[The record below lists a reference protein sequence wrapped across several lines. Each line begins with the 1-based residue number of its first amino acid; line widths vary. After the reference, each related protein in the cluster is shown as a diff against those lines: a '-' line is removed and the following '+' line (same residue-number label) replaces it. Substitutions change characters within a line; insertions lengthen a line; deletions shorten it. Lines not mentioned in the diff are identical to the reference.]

1 MKNLFLNGLLSAIL
15 CLFIAQE
22 AQSQNF
28 YAGITTQTAPS
39 CHGDL
44 GTLGSNVVGGTAP
57 YSYSWYDIN
66 DDVIGTGPV
75 LANIQPGG
83 YSLVVIDAL
92 GLYSRD
98 SIGISFGKARV
109 SSSPANCPTANGS
122 ASIDLYGTYA
132 APVTVSWSNGSTD
145 ETITGLAAGDLI
157 TVQATDAN
165 GCPISFVEYVN
176 EQPIERTV
184 QTIEIG
190 SIATFTVDH
199 QYKPA
204 TCTKPDGEAVI
215 SVTGTTAPYTYIW
228 NTSPVKI
235 GASQIGLTTGSYKVR
250 VKDNMGCF
258 GDYSFYLSN
267 TSGGLS
273 GSAYQSKQEYCLRQ
287 DGEVTAYYSGGTAP
301 YTIAWAS
308 GETGV
313 LFLSNRSSGYYTVT
327 ITDAENCKIIKTAKI
342 ERYSPV
348 KATFTTTFADCNN
361 QNGAINAH
369 ISGGTSPYIYRW
381 SNNQVTQNI
390 SGLGIGWYNLY
401 STDAE
406 GCGDY
411 EYTFLNTEAGCQGNI
426 SGVLYQDNN
435 NNCTKD
441 AGEPVIVNEVVIGT
455 NIATQHGLC
464 SISNNAGAYSL
475 RYPYNGTYKINTY
488 VSSPYYPDQ
497 CPANGQSQ
505 TVSAPNDYTYNIGL
519 VPTAIGPD
527 LHTAIYSTVVRPGFS
542 YYYDVYVRNVGTEE
556 LSSGT
561 VEIQLNEIEELS
573 GFSQFPA
580 SYDPA
585 LHKLVF
591 DLNNLGINE
600 VVHFSFVGKI
610 APTVL
615 LNTHFNVTA
624 TAYPLTGDLEETT
637 NTYLLKQTVVG
648 SYDPNDIQSFK
659 TGDLTYEKDTIMN
672 YHIRFQNTGT
682 FYAEFVVVHDTLDAK
697 LDPTTLRDI
706 QSSHPVTVTLL
717 QNNVL
722 EFVFDRIFLPD
733 SNTNEAGSHGFV
745 NYKINLKK
753 NVIAGD
759 IIPNSAAIYFD
770 YNIPVLTNQVK
781 NRVAISTSV
790 FEGTDSKRTALV
802 FPNPAHDHA
811 TFTFPED
818 VQSFEL
824 LNAFG
829 QSVYSVQTNQK
840 TVELNTSSRKGM
852 HYYKATDKKGEV
864 YSGKIIIE

>member
-1 MKNLFLNGLLSAIL
+1 MKNLFLNGFLSTIL
-15 CLFIAQE
+15 CLFIGQQAH
-22 AQSQNF
+22 SQNF
-28 YAGITTQTAPS
+28 YVDITTEAAPS
-39 CHGDL
+39 CHGDP

-57 YSYSWYDIN
+57 YSYAWYNIN

-75 LANIQPGG
+75 LTNVQPSG
-83 YSLVVIDAL
+83 YSLIVTDAL
-92 GLYSRD
+92 GQHTRD
-98 SIGISFGKARV
+98 SIGISFGKARAY
-109 SSSPANCPTANGS
+109 SSPAHCPTADGS
-122 ASIDLYGTYA
+122 ASIQLYGTYA
-132 APVTVSWSNGSTD
+132 APVTVSWSTGSTD

-176 EQPIERTV
+176 EHPVERTV

-190 SIATFTVDH
+190 STATFTVDH
-199 QYKPA
+199 LYKPA
-204 TCTKPDGEAVI
+204 TCNKPDGEAII
-215 SVTGTTAPYTYIW
+215 SATGTTAPYIYIW
-228 NTSPVKI
+228 NTSPVKV
-235 GASQIGLTTGSYKVR
+235 GASQTGLTTGNYKVR
-250 VKDNMGCF
+250 VKDNIGCF
-258 GDYSFYLSN
+258 TDYGFYLSN
-267 TSGGLS
+267 TSGGLT
-273 GSAYQSKQEYCLRQ
+273 GSAYQSKQEYCLRK
-287 DGEVTAYYSGGTAP
+287 DGEVTAYYYGGTAP
-301 YTIAWAS
+301 YTIVWAS

-313 LFLSNRSSGYYTVT
+313 LSLSNRSSGNYTVT
-327 ITDAENCKIIKTAKI
+327 ITDAENCKIVKTATI

-348 KATFTTTFADCNN
+348 KATFTTTPVDCNN

-369 ISGGTSPYIYRW
+369 ITGGTSPYTYRW
-381 SNNQVTQNI
+381 SNNQATQNI
-390 SGLGIGWYNLY
+390 AGLGINWYHLY
-401 STDAE
+401 TTDAE
-406 GCGDY
+406 GCTDY
-411 EYTFLNTEAGCQGNI
+411 EHTFLNTEVGCQGNI
-426 SGVLYQDNN
+426 SGVIYQDNN
-435 NNCTKD
+435 NNCIKD
-441 AGEPVIVNEVVIGT
+441 AGEPVIVGQTVT
-455 NIATQHGLC
+455 ASNILTEYGMCNFSDATG
-464 SISNNAGAYSL
+464 NYTL
-475 RYPYNGTYKINTY
+475 RYPYNGTYKLNTY
-488 VSSPYYPDQ
+488 SSSPYYSST
-497 CPANGQSQ
+497 CPINGTTK
-505 TVSAPNDYTYNIGL
+505 TVTAPNNYTHSIGM
-519 VPTAIGPD
+519 VPLTIGAD
-527 LHTAIYSTVVRPGFS
+527 LQTTIYSTVVRPGFF

-561 VEIQLNEIEELS
+561 VEIQLNAIEELS

-591 DLNNLGINE
+591 DLNNLRINE

-615 LNTHFNVTA
+615 LNTHFDVTA

-706 QSSHPVTVTLL
+706 QSSHPVSVTLL
-717 QNNVL
+717 KDNVL
-722 EFVFDRIFLPD
+722 EFVFDKIFLPD

-745 NYKINLKK
+745 NYKINLTN

-759 IIPNSAAIYFD
+759 VIPNSAAIYFD
-770 YNIPVLTNQVK
+770 YNAPVLTNQVK
-781 NRVAISTSV
+781 NRVAINTSV
-790 FEGTDSKRTALV
+790 FEGKDSKSAVLV
-802 FPNPAHDHA
+802 FPNPAHDQA
-811 TFTFPED
+811 SFTFPED

-829 QSVYSVQTNQK
+829 QSVYSIQVNQK
-840 TVELNTSSRKGM
+840 TVEVNTSSRKGM